1 MKIEVKQ
8 KLARYWFCV
17 LQDVICLEV
26 EKLEKEHGSNIKFKK
41 NKWKYGEFRT
51 IKGEVIEK
59 GGVAFSNVVGKF
71 PKEFAKKIPGTN
83 SNNTNYWSSGIS
95 AVFHPKNPKVPAMHF
110 NTRFICTQKSWFG
123 GGIDI
128 TPCIDDNKEKKFFH
142 GELKKICD
150 IHNKRYYPKYKK
162 WCDRY
167 FYLPHR
173 GETRGIGGIF
183 FDYKMD
189 NWKKDFSFT
198 KDVGNT
204 FIYIV
209 KEIIRKKMFKKWT
222 KKEKEIQ
229 LLKRG
234 RYIEFNLLYD
244 RGTKFGLHTGGNPE
258 SILMSMPPM
267 AKWK

>member
-1 MKIEVKQ
+1 
-8 KLARYWFCV
+8 
-17 LQDVICLEV
+17 
-26 EKLEKEHGSNIKFKK
+26 
-41 NKWKYGEFRT
+41 
-51 IKGEVIEK
+51 
-59 GGVAFSNVVGKF
+59 
-71 PKEFAKKIPGTN
+71 
-83 SNNTNYWSSGIS
+83 
-95 AVFHPKNPKVPAMHF
+95 
-110 NTRFICTQKSWFG
+110 
-123 GGIDI
+123 
-128 TPCIDDNKEKKFFH
+128 
-142 GELKKICD
+142 
-150 IHNKRYYPKYKK
+150 
-162 WCDRY
+162 
-167 FYLPHR
+167 
-173 GETRGIGGIF
+173 
-183 FDYKMD
+183 MD

-209 KEIIRKKMFKKWT
+209 KEIIRKKMFKRWT